1 MPVSPTQ
8 PPFRLFAQS
17 FDIKLARI
25 LQVARQSLRTATR
38 SRFAASLA
46 ALLALVALALPSLV
60 PGDGSP
66 EGDMRILLA
75 WAPGLAT
82 ILLGAA
88 TLWAGCGALA
98 TDIEDGTWAGIS
110 STRASRLQLWLG
122 KWLGLVALDAILLA
136 AALGLCAVQARLRG
150 LPVARLRPHAVVA
163 PDESEFRAQ
172 AAEAARRML
181 ADTQG
186 AAAADA
192 MPTNAADLAERLFS
206 DLHESPI
213 SFSAGNS
220 FRWRFPVGGGRGFRH
235 AESARLRLEI
245 VSPFGTAAQ
254 IHGRLT
260 VHAESTPRVPPTLRG
275 NVAEA
280 PARQNP
286 HAEGAEAPARQNPH
300 AEGAEGAEFNTHEEN
315 AEDAESGRSGIRGES
330 VPSVGDSGAAASV
343 GNPLHPCEAIAPEV
357 GAPLA
362 ERVIAPEDNRDLWL
376 DVPGERLAGVDHI
389 IVEFENTGAEG
400 DPAALVDVVHGIR
413 FTVPRGSVAGNLA
426 RVWAVQLAL
435 LALLAAIGTAC
446 GAMFTRPVAVFAAT
460 AVAVMGIVSQAGFD
474 EEPAH
479 VHDHGDDKEPSAI
492 TQFHAN
498 ASRFLMHRIALC
510 TQPVADASAFDHL
523 GDSTLVEAPP
533 VLHALWLDGV
543 VLPVLF
549 GVFSALVLR
558 RREPQGSP

>member
-1 MPVSPTQ
+1 MNG
-8 PPFRLFAQS
+8 
-17 FDIKLARI
+17 LARI

-75 WAPGLAT
+75 WAPGLVT

-136 AALGLCAVQARLRG
+136 AALILCAVQARVRG
-150 LPVARLRPHAVVA
+150 LPATRLRPYAVVA
-163 PDESEFRAQ
+163 PDESEFRVQ
-172 AAEAARRML
+172 AVDAARRML
-181 ADTQG
+181 ADAQG
-186 AAAADA
+186 AANAAA
-192 MPTNAADLAERLFS
+192 MPTNAAELAEKLLS

-220 FRWRFPVGGGRGFRH
+220 FRWRFPVDGGRGFRH
-235 AESARLRLEI
+235 AEPARLHLEI

-254 IHGRLT
+254 IHGRLS
-260 VHAESTPRVPPTLRG
+260 VHAEPHSVRG
-275 NVAEA
+275 SV
-280 PARQNP
+280 
-286 HAEGAEAPARQNPH
+286 GAE
-300 AEGAEGAEFNTHEEN
+300 
-315 AEDAESGRSGIRGES
+315 
-330 VPSVGDSGAAASV
+330 ASV
-343 GNPLHPCEAIAPEV
+343 GNPLHPCYPCEIIAPEAA
-357 GAPLA
+357 APLA
-362 ERVIAPEDNRDLWL
+362 ERAIAPEDNRDLWL
-376 DVPGERLAGVDHI
+376 DVPGERLAGVGAV
-389 IVEFENTGAEG
+389 IVEFENTGAGG
-400 DPAALVDVVHGIR
+400 DPAALVDVVEGIR
-413 FTVPRGSVAGNLA
+413 FTVPRGSFVGNLA

-435 LALLAAIGTAC
+435 LALLAAVGTAC
-446 GAMFTRPVAVFAAT
+446 GAMFTRPVAVFVAT

-474 EEPAH
+474 EEPVH
-479 VHDHGDDKEPSAI
+479 VHDHGDEETPSAMA
-492 TQFHAN
+492 QFRAN

-510 TQPVADASAFDHL
+510 TQPVADASAFDRL

-533 VLHALWLDGV
+533 VLHALCLDGLA
-543 VLPVLF
+543 LPVLL
-549 GVFSALVLR
+549 GALSALVLR
-558 RREPQGSP
+558 RR